1 MLGRT
6 CRASSDETSTSS
18 NTESR
23 GGSDRLERAPSLVY
37 CRLDLLD
44 FGCAQ
49 IPEAGCRSSDD
60 GGVAQ
65 SSCQRRR
72 CSVVYCAEATAEGS
86 AAEDDLCGGS
96 RSSVGGRERLGLVV
110 DSKVVREPV

>member
-37 CRLDLLD
+37 YRLDLLD

-60 GGVAQ
+60 GGVAH
-65 SSCQRRR
+65 SI
-72 CSVVYCAEATAEGS
+72 TAE
-86 AAEDDLCGGS
+86 ERQHVMIDL
-96 RSSVGGRERLGLVV
+96 RR
-110 DSKVVREPV
+110 